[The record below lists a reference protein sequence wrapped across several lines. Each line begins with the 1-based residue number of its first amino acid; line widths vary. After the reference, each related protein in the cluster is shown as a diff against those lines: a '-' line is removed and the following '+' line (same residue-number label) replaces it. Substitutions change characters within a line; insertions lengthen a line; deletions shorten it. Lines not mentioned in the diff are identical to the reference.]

1 MKRYFSIA
9 GVALGVICFGTVV
22 VTVVVEYSFDTN
34 YIANVCNGVI
44 VSTAMVLPSLPPV
57 HVINVALPTA
67 DHAHHTQLLLIIS
80 FPAAYQ
86 AWNIVNK
93 DIKAFQSRPTQGQAE
108 GDIARFKR
116 KMREMQIVFTIM

>member
-44 VSTAMVLPSLPPV
+44 VSTAMVLPQF
-57 HVINVALPTA
+57 TA
-67 DHAHHTQLLLIIS
+67 TNQCCTTH
-80 FPAAYQ
+80 
-86 AWNIVNK
+86 
-93 DIKAFQSRPTQGQAE
+93 R
-108 GDIARFKR
+108 
-116 KMREMQIVFTIM
+116 